1 MVKVYGLGL
10 GLGLPGVDLSGMV
23 GRVERDAE
31 EEVADIEV
39 EGQADEAA
47 DRAEEDEH
55 LAAPRRLVRVRVRV
69 RVRVSHA
76 GCTRGDAGY
85 DAPRPPPP
93 LEGPNSNPTNSNPW
107 FGKVATQAEP
117 GSGEGGW
124 LEVASLR
131 C

>member
-1 MVKVYGLGL
+1 MYGLGL

-31 EEVADIEV
+31 EEVADKEV

-76 GCTRGDAGY
+76 GCTTPADIGFA
-85 DAPRPPPP
+85 APPTPSFW
-93 LEGPNSNPTNSNPW
+93 LGPNPTISKPLVW
-107 FGKVATQAEP
+107 QGR
-117 GSGEGGW
+117 SWEGAW
-124 LEVASLR
+124 VEVASLR

>member
-55 LAAPRRLVRVRVRV
+55 LAAPRRLVRVRIRLGLGLTTPAAPGVTRV
-69 RVRVSHA
+69 TMHLA
-76 GCTRGDAGY
+76 
-85 DAPRPPPP
+85 PPPP
-93 LEGPNSNPTNSNPW
+93 LEGP
-107 FGKVATQAEP
+107 
-117 GSGEGGW
+117 
-124 LEVASLR
+124 
-131 C
+131 

>member
-1 MVKVYGLGL
+1 MG
-10 GLGLPGVDLSGMV
+10 GMV

-31 EEVADIEV
+31 EEVAGIEV

-93 LEGPNSNPTNSNPW
+93 GR
-107 FGKVATQAEP
+107 A
-117 GSGEGGW
+117 
-124 LEVASLR
+124 
-131 C
+131 